1 MAVLVIYTYVAAGI
15 LFLLLLQRYI
25 LHAFK
30 FLFNPRLFF
39 LFSRHLVLPYLFNRR
54 RFWGPISW
62 LRAGL
67 HMLHLGGTLACNING
82 VHDISTARS
91 RAGSLAILHLIP
103 LLFVPNL
110 SLAAEIFGF
119 SLSAYHQFHRALGWM
134 TILQVAL
141 HVTLAVYKT
150 AFDLNDRAQ
159 RHGFMV
165 GISFSNSALTWL
177 TLIHRLL
184 LRWP

>member
-15 LFLLLLQRYI
+15 LFLLLLQRYVRHI
-25 LHAFK
+25 LK
-30 FLFNPRLFF
+30 FLFNPCLFV
-39 LFSRHLVLPYLFNRR
+39 LFSRHLMLPYLFHHQ

-67 HMLHLGGTLACNING
+67 HMLNLGGTLTCNITG

-91 RAGSLAILHLIP
+91 RASSLAVLHLIP

-110 SLAAEIFGF
+110 SIAAEIFGF
-119 SLSAYHQFHRALGWM
+119 SLSVYHHFHHALGWM

-141 HVTLAVYKT
+141 HVTFAIYKT
-150 AFDLNDRAQ
+150 ALDLNDHAQ

-165 GISFSNSALTWL
+165 GIALSK
-177 TLIHRLL
+177 
-184 LRWP
+184 